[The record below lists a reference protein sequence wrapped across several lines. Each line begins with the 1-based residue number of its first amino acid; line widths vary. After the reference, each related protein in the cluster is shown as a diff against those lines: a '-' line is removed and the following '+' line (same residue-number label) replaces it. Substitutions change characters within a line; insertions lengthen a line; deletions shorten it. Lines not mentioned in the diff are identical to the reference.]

1 MGECLRS
8 HLIKILR
15 DIVSTI
21 ITNASCQQMSRK
33 DINEYFSTKFS
44 EEILTLIFQHFS
56 PNDLACLSR
65 ANQLFNLLVN
75 RYIIGWDGDLRF
87 LPCLSCENYV
97 RVRLPLENKKR
108 NVFLSQRRISAD
120 KEVSIYSYIVERND
134 FEISIDDIRR
144 RINTAVDESNS
155 IEGYSK
161 NVIRRSCDKKHNSSC
176 WVNVGLNNCLC
187 RWYRRGK
194 YI

>member
-1 MGECLRS
+1 MFC
-8 HLIKILR
+8 
-15 DIVSTI
+15 
-21 ITNASCQQMSRK
+21 K
-33 DINEYFSTKFS
+33 DINEYFSIKFS

-65 ANQLFNLLVN
+65 ANQLFNFLVN

-108 NVFLSQRRISAD
+108 NVFLSQRRISAA
-120 KEVSIYSYIVERND
+120 KEVSIYSYIVERKN
-134 FEISIDDIRR
+134 FQINIDDIRGL
-144 RINTAVDESNS
+144 INAAMDESNS
-155 IEGYSK
+155 IEGYPK
-161 NVIRRSCDKKHNSSC
+161 NVIIRSCDKKRYSSC
-176 WVNVGLNNCLC
+176 WVNVGLDNCLC
-187 RWYRRGK
+187 RWYRRDK

>member
-1 MGECLRS
+1 MFTQPS
-8 HLIKILR
+8 QKILK

-21 ITNASCQQMSRK
+21 ITSATSQQMSRK
-33 DINEYFSTKFS
+33 DINEYFSSKFS

-56 PNDLACLSR
+56 PNDLVCLSR

-75 RYIIGWDGDLRF
+75 RYIIGWAGDLRF
-87 LPCLSCENYV
+87 LPCLSCKNYV
-97 RVRLPLENKKR
+97 RFRLPLENKKR
-108 NVFLSQRRISAD
+108 NVFLSHRLISVD

-134 FEISIDDIRR
+134 FQISIDDIRR

-155 IEGYSK
+155 IEGYPK
-161 NVIRRSCDKKHNSSC
+161 NVIIRSCHKKHNSSC

-187 RWYRRGK
+187 RW
-194 YI
+194 